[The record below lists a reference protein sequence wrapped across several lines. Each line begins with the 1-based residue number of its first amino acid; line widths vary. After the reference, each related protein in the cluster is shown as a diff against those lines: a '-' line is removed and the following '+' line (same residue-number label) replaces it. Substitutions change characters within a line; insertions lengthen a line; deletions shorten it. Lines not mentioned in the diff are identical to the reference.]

1 MSLLGHYETVPVRGT
16 HRKAKIYISSLLKH
30 ILVSLAIAFVP
41 FAILLS
47 TRPTPEEVREAFL
60 DPWFL
65 GFTLVILLI
74 ALMVFWT
81 NRRLARDAR
90 RMVAG
95 ELVARTGVLWAI
107 GQGGS
112 RRYPGPWRLVIDT
125 QDAAGNPLRNEI
137 YDISEELYRKHMA
150 KRAPGGRGYAWLVE
164 LAVLPVPEGGQEFTQ
179 PSLPTA
185 GEADTPLDP
194 MGFGEMPVSR
204 AVVADI
210 FYLEQQPYG
219 CSIDD
224 RALFPHR

>member
-95 ELVARTGVLWAI
+95 ELVARTGVLWTM
-107 GQGGS
+107 GQCGG
-112 RRYPGPWRLVIDT
+112 RHPGPWRLVIET
-125 QDAAGNPLRNEI
+125 QDAVGNPLRNEI
-137 YDISEELYRKHMA
+137 YNISEELYKRHMEKYA
-150 KRAPGGRGYAWLVE
+150 EGGRSYAWLVE
-164 LAVLPVPEGGQEFTQ
+164 LAVLPPLGVPEFTEPPF
-179 PSLPTA
+179 PSPR
-185 GEADTPLDP
+185 EAPSDP

-204 AVVADI
+204 AEVADI

-219 CSIDD
+219 CSPGSST
-224 RALFPHR
+224 LFSHW